1 MITSQVQKFYYSF
14 DHNIVIIKI
23 CEQMKKQLESEIHSE
38 WNDDAIQR
46 KTENDAWFIF
56 RTVFLQVLPC

>member
-1 MITSQVQKFYYSF
+1 
-14 DHNIVIIKI
+14 
-23 CEQMKKQLESEIHSE
+23 MKKQLESEIHSE

-56 RTVFLQVLPC
+56 RTVFFTSTSLLKQKTIHVGLNKQQVNSPLNSPYNF